1 MKYFLILSFYVIA
14 LVVDSVR
21 AFYFSFLMFGSG
33 VLSFYMYI
41 VSSFFSLSP
50 ILWFTLIIGEK
61 RYIRNLRII
70 SMIKFLSILSGF
82 LFFLNLFKKIDA
94 SPIGQAM
101 GMYVFL
107 FLCMDFVMLFFSI
120 FREVSLCK

>member
-1 MKYFLILSFYVIA
+1 MQCFLILGFYLLA
-14 LVVDSVR
+14 LVVDSMR
-21 AFYFSFLMFGSG
+21 AFYFSFLMFSSG
-33 VLSFYMYI
+33 VLSFYSYI

-61 RYIRNLRII
+61 KYVRNLKVI

-82 LFFLNLFKKIDA
+82 LFFLNLLKKIDT
-94 SPIGQAM
+94 SHVSQNM
-101 GMYVFL
+101 GMYIFF